1 MLAPNFKL
9 LVKQLQFVIFI
20 VFGICFINKIKAQPT
35 VLGTD
40 AKVKSFEWFN
50 LNIFGKLRQYR
61 FQADS
66 NAISGSSKWEFLIGT
81 AGAPNYN
88 VNWRPYLSSLTISSL
103 DSIIVPHAAS
113 APAYAAAQY
122 NLASGGS
129 SGFLPAIVA
138 NRYYTFNI
146 GDSAGNNYMAVWE
159 TNFNPTTIAVNSQS
173 PDTVCTSSDSV
184 NISLRANQLLNSSEN
199 VFLRYSSSA
208 NFAASSLV
216 QAQFVGL
223 NGYAKIPTP
232 SAVGVIYYY
241 VFTSKYNINKL
252 APNGVVNQTYCDLSS
267 LTISNNNNNNYSYS
281 IISAPVPN
289 VDFSTT
295 NFCSGSATLFTNN
308 TTISSGSIA
317 NYNWTFGDGSP
328 NNNSASTFNKT
339 YISASN
345 YTISLTA
352 TSNLGCTKTINKTIT
367 INQPPITGQII
378 SVY

>member
-1 MLAPNFKL
+1 
-9 LVKQLQFVIFI
+9 
-20 VFGICFINKIKAQPT
+20 
-35 VLGTD
+35 
-40 AKVKSFEWFN
+40 
-50 LNIFGKLRQYR
+50 
-61 FQADS
+61 
-66 NAISGSSKWEFLIGT
+66 
-81 AGAPNYN
+81 
-88 VNWRPYLSSLTISSL
+88 
-103 DSIIVPHAAS
+103 
-113 APAYAAAQY
+113 
-122 NLASGGS
+122 
-129 SGFLPAIVA
+129 
-138 NRYYTFNI
+138 
-146 GDSAGNNYMAVWE
+146 MAVWE

-308 TTISSGSIA
+308 TNISSGSIA